1 MATHFNIPAWRILW
15 TEEPRR
21 LQSIG
26 LERVGH
32 DWSDLACTDLQPESK
47 NQIDGLQSPDWL
59 AGQACVVSRQ
69 SMLQDLSSER
79 CSLSQVNI
87 SQLCVFIPL
96 VSVSFSSIKPGCT
109 WLYQDIVT
117 LKLNSK
123 VGT

>member
-59 AGQACVVSRQ
+59 AGQAVWSHVSR
-69 SMLQDLSSER
+69 
-79 CSLSQVNI
+79 C
-87 SQLCVFIPL
+87 FKTYPL
-96 VSVSFSSIKPGCT
+96 RGV
-109 WLYQDIVT
+109 L
-117 LKLNSK
+117 
-123 VGT
+123 